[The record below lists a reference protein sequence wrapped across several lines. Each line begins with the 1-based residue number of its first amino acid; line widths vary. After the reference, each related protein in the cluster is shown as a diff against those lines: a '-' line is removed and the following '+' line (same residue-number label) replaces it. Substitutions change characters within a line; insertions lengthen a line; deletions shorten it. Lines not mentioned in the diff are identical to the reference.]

1 VRIWILDLLVGL
13 VAFVLSSAAYAC
25 LGTSGSFLGPSVA
38 LVYLL
43 AGLARGQ
50 RTNPVSRLWVQVLSI
65 NVLAMAM
72 LPIERYAPTKLLYP
86 IVVVFPAAFQF
97 PLTIS
102 ISFTVVGAL
111 GSTLCAT
118 ARKSEAPAS
127 DRHPSRSRVLQ
138 GVRYALGIL
147 ALIAAASY
155 AVVTLCSADW
165 STWRGPYL
173 QSVTSDS
180 VWVVWDTIEPSIGLV
195 EYGLTPEL
203 GSIAEEGQAASHH
216 EVQLTGLSPQSIY
229 HYRVDGGK
237 MAHFRTAPASRQT
250 SVRFAVVGDTRT
262 GHRMHRAVIEQMV
275 RASPDLVLHT
285 GDLVE
290 SGHDTGQWDRFFWIE
305 APLLRTAPFYP
316 TLGGHEER
324 ASHYFDRFL
333 LPSNER
339 WYAFEYGP
347 ARLIALQID
356 GAFDPGYEQMRWL
369 ERQLSTNEAPWLLV
383 TFHVPVYSSRAE
395 DDLEVHLRHTLV
407 PLFERYGV
415 DVVLMG
421 HQHSYER
428 ILANDITYVVTAGG
442 GAPLY
447 SLDEPEPGSQ
457 VAARAHHFLL
467 IDLDPSRL
475 IGTAIDRHGQVIDRF
490 ELLADRSLRADHG
503 CTSFCLDVDGQ
514 PVFGTNYD
522 TLRSGKGLVFVNKR
536 GVAKHGRE
544 HGTTGEVAYW
554 ISKYGSV
561 TFNNSSYEHAWSG
574 MNEAGLVISTMHLP
588 ATQMP
593 TPDARPPLTMGQ
605 WQQYQLDN
613 YSTVDKVVASDAQIR
628 IRADNE
634 DHHLVCDKTGKCAT
648 IEFIADKMIYHTG
661 ETLPVKVLTNTEY
674 ARALAFLD
682 RGHRRHLLDIS
693 LDRFALAARML
704 GSYDPDTSSAPI
716 AYAFDILARVG
727 NRRRTQWSIVYD
739 LQGLCV
745 YFRTQSNERV
755 RCLDLT
761 ALDFSCRTPFQMLD
775 VNADLSGNV
784 ANDLQPYSHEAA
796 LAQLW
801 SFVQEEG
808 LEDTHAESAAYIA
821 HLESYACTEEGDLA
835 TGSQD
840 VPSLGSG
847 TCADHIPP
855 LPERGFSA
863 LWLVGVAGATLAVYV
878 VYRLSLAAT
887 RRWG

>member
-1 VRIWILDLLVGL
+1 M
-13 VAFVLSSAAYAC
+13 
-25 LGTSGSFLGPSVA
+25 
-38 LVYLL
+38 
-43 AGLARGQ
+43 
-50 RTNPVSRLWVQVLSI
+50 SRLCVQVLSI
-65 NVLAMAM
+65 NALAMAM
-72 LPIERYAPTKLLYP
+72 LPIEPYAPTKLLYP
-86 IVVVFPAAFQF
+86 IVVVFPTVFQF

-111 GSTLCAT
+111 GRMLWAS
-118 ARKSEAPAS
+118 ARKRGTPAS
-127 DRHPSRSRVLQ
+127 DRHLSPSRVLP
-138 GVRYALGIL
+138 GVRYVLGIL
-147 ALIAAASY
+147 ALLAAASY

-165 STWRGPYL
+165 GTWRGPYL

-180 VWVVWDTIEPSIGLV
+180 VWVMWDTVEPSTGLV

-203 GSIAEEGQAASHH
+203 GSIAEGSQAVAHH
-216 EVQLTGLSPQSIY
+216 EVQLTGLSAQSVY
-229 HYRVDGGK
+229 YYRVDGGK
-237 MAHFRTAPASRQT
+237 TAHFRTAPASRQA

-262 GHRMHRAVIEQMV
+262 QHRMHRAVIEQMV

-290 SGHDTGQWDRFFWIE
+290 SGHDTSQWDRFFWIE

-324 ASHYFDRFL
+324 ASHYFDSFV

-383 TFHVPVYSSRAE
+383 TFHVPVYSSRGE

-428 ILANDITYVVTAGG
+428 IVVDGITYVITAGG

-457 VAARAHHFLL
+457 VAVRAHHFLL

-475 IGTAIDRHGQVIDRF
+475 TGTAIDRHGQVIDRF
-490 ELLADRSLRADHG
+490 ELLADRPLQVDHG
-503 CTSFCLDVDGQ
+503 CTSFCLDIDGQ

-522 TLRSGKGLVFVNKR
+522 TVRSGTGLVFVNKR

-544 HGTTGEVAYW
+544 HGTTGEVAHW

-561 TFNNSSYEHAWSG
+561 TFNNTSYEHAWSG

-588 ATQMP
+588 ATRMP
-593 TPDARPPLTMGQ
+593 SPDARPPLTMGQ

-613 YSTVDKVVASDAQIR
+613 CSTVDEVIASDAQIR
-628 IRADNE
+628 IRAENE

-648 IEFIADKMIYHTG
+648 IEFIDGELVHHTG
-661 ETLPVKVLTNTEY
+661 STLPIKVLTNTEY
-674 ARALAFLD
+674 ASALAFLD

-693 LDRFALAARML
+693 LDRFALAAHML
-704 GSYDPDTSSAPI
+704 DSYDPETSSSPV
-716 AYAFDILARVG
+716 AYAFDVLARVG

-739 LQGLCV
+739 LQGLRV
-745 YFRTQSNERV
+745 YFRTRSNGRV

-761 ALDFSCRTPFQMLD
+761 ALDFSCRTPVQMLD

-784 ANDLQPYSHEAA
+784 ADDLQPYSHEAA

-801 SFVQEEG
+801 SFVQEVG
-808 LEDTHAESAAYIA
+808 LEDTHAESEAYIA

-863 LWLVGVAGATLAVYV
+863 LWLVGVAGATLAVYA
-878 VYRLSLAAT
+878 VYWLYHAKRK
-887 RRWG
+887 R